1 MNQRPYRTRNKRRL
15 LNLDGSC
22 TYHLVSLANQI
33 SSLSSQ
39 AYRAEFGLGV
49 MEWRCLAFIALEEE
63 ISAASICELS
73 KIDKALVSR
82 TLKKLEALG
91 FVERSSANVRPRP
104 VRLTPAGNQLH
115 DDMLERAI
123 ASETSLRK
131 NLSAREIREFLRIA
145 TKMQHNI
152 DHITQPALIR
162 AAG

>member
-1 MNQRPYRTRNKRRL
+1 MNPRPYKTRNKRRL

-33 SSLSSQ
+33 SAQSSQ

-63 ISAASICELS
+63 ISAAGICELS

-82 TLKKLEALG
+82 TLKKLESLG
-91 FVERSSANVRPRP
+91 YVERSSANVRPRP
-104 VRLTPAGNQLH
+104 LRLTPAGNRLH

-123 ASETSLRK
+123 AGERNLRS
-131 NLSAREIREFLRIA
+131 NLSARETSEFLRIA
-145 TKMQHNI
+145 IKMQRNI
-152 DHITQPALIR
+152 ADTPQTALIR